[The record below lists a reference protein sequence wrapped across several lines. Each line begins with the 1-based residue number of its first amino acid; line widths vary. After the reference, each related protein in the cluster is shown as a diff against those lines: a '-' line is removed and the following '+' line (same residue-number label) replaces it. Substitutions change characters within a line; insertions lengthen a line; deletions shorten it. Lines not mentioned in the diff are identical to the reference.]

1 MRLWGGFEG
10 SVHIKHLEQYLA
22 GICVKSINITIAI
35 TIVTTFGLCKPLLCL
50 HGRKSF
56 RKGQANLPLPLPP
69 DDEVLRPEYP
79 TGQLCK
85 GLGTGL
91 SWGVAVHV
99 CACVC
104 MAVCV

>member
-50 HGRKSF
+50 HGGKSF
-56 RKGQANLPLPLPP
+56 RKGQANL
-69 DDEVLRPEYP
+69 VGHYP
-79 TGQLCK
+79 CLYLQMMRSS
-85 GLGTGL
+85 GL
-91 SWGVAVHV
+91 STQQGSSVRGWEQG
-99 CACVC
+99 
-104 MAVCV
+104 